1 MPRGSGRFLRDNL
14 FLVAAASL
22 PLVVVAF
29 FLVASIVPR
38 WLVPP
43 PTYDLLLRLDGSY
56 AQSTSRFLVDFHVRD
71 GRVEATVRPLANN
84 MSLQPPVLFLVDH
97 ATMTAREITVD
108 LPTSMA
114 DNDPPK
120 TFVVEALAGR
130 QVLAQPTAPDGY
142 QLEQRN
148 QGGPGLVGEVFGMNR
163 YDRRPAI
170 VSRGRVV
177 TITLPERYRF
187 LSSVQPVGWV
197 VPEQNNGQR

>member
-1 MPRGSGRFLRDNL
+1 MPPGRGRFLRDNL
-14 FLVAAASL
+14 FLVAAVSL

-43 PTYDLLLRLDGSY
+43 PTHDLLLRVDGSY
-56 AQSTSRFLVDFHVRD
+56 EQPTSRVLVDYHVRD
-71 GRVEATVRPLANN
+71 GRVEATIRPLADNL
-84 MSLQPPVLFLVDH
+84 SLQPPALFLVDH

-114 DNDPPK
+114 ENDPPK

-142 QLEQRN
+142 QLEERN

-170 VSRGRVV
+170 VNRGRVV
-177 TITLPERYRF
+177 TITLPARFRF
-187 LSSVQPVGWV
+187 LSSVQPVGWI
-197 VPEQNNGQR
+197 VPEQNDGQR